1 MNDRHLVALLLRRAE
16 SALARIEETYGRRL
30 YAIAMNILADPR
42 DAEET
47 VNDTYLALWNTIPP
61 AQPNPLSAYAYRIV
75 KNIAM
80 TRLRRETAQRR
91 DSRYLVSLDELA
103 ECVGRETL
111 EDALRT
117 KELGRAIN
125 AFLGTVS
132 KENRILFLRRYWFGD
147 SISQIAQNFGY
158 SENTVSVR
166 LSRTR
171 SKLKAYLLEE
181 GLYESL

>member
-1 MNDRHLVALLLRRAE
+1 MDDRHLVALLLRRAE
-16 SALARIEETYGRRL
+16 SALTQIEETYGRRL

-42 DAEET
+42 DAEEA
-47 VNDTYLALWNTIPP
+47 VNDTYLALWNTVPP
-61 AQPNPLSAYAYRIV
+61 AQPDPLSAYACRIL

-80 TRLRRETAQRR
+80 TRLRRERARCR

-111 EDALRT
+111 EDTVRIKAL
-117 KELGRAIN
+117 GQAIN

-132 KENRILFLRRYWFGD
+132 RENRVIFLRRHWFGD
-147 SISQIAQNFGY
+147 SIPEIARNFGY
-158 SENTVSVR
+158 TENTVSVR

-171 SKLKAYLLEE
+171 SKLKAYLIKE
-181 GLYESL
+181 GLYE